1 MQTWHHVLRKSL
13 SASMKSNTCEDEARF
28 TAQVRPKCPRMPD
41 APIIRG
47 SLKSVVFL
55 KGQPVARAEGGPGRR
70 ANLKINHLVCGG
82 GPNRPYMLAITTTS
96 ERIGHWIRMRRSLA
110 PFSGLES

>member
-1 MQTWHHVLRKSL
+1 MGGVPRG
-13 SASMKSNTCEDEARF
+13 
-28 TAQVRPKCPRMPD
+28 RPKSSLLKKTRGEGVRS
-41 APIIRG
+41 APFRA
-47 SLKSVVFL
+47 KSVVFL

-70 ANLKINHLVCGG
+70 ANLKINHLVCGS